1 MKKLMKKIMSRLLVV
16 VICTFLIGIVCYTDV
31 KAEGE
36 IPEEETPVE
45 EIQEEE
51 KEPLTIEKIETVIVE
66 KAYEVKDWIV
76 AFVVAAVSSGTL
88 LSLVMGIVKIIS
100 NKANKKID
108 ELEKT
113 ARLSKEQAELAKEQ
127 LVELTNK
134 VETVYL
140 PALEKYAKLIE
151 EYVHV
156 EEAKTTRVNELL
168 ERIVVPALEGKDE
181 EKTN

>member
-1 MKKLMKKIMSRLLVV
+1 MKKLMKKIMSRLLVI

-45 EIQEEE
+45 EIQEQ
-51 KEPLTIEKIETVIVE
+51 EPITIEKIETVIVE

-168 ERIVVPALEGKDE
+168 NKIVVPALE
-181 EKTN
+181 

>member
-45 EIQEEE
+45 EIQEQ
-51 KEPLTIEKIETVIVE
+51 EPITIEKIETVIVE

-76 AFVVAAVSSGTL
+76 AFVVAAISSGTL
-88 LSLVMGIVKIIS
+88 LSLVMGIVKLIS

-151 EYVHV
+151 KYVNV

-168 ERIVVPALEGKDE
+168 EKIVVPALEGSDE
-181 EKTN
+181 NKTN